1 MFRMFRSMP
10 IAAMML
16 LATVP
21 AMASAGEETAPTTS
35 TSLNRSVTLAPVAA
49 TIIQDSVTRPRTL
62 PALYVSFAGLQIL
75 DARTT
80 AGAIG
85 RRAHESNPVLGHGNQ
100 AAVWAVKAA
109 TAASTIYFAE
119 RLWKQ
124 NRIAAVAVMVGVNS
138 GYAAIVAHNA
148 RLAR

>member
-1 MFRMFRSMP
+1 MFRMFRSMT

-35 TSLNRSVTLAPVAA
+35 FNRPVTLAPVAS

-100 AAVWAVKAA
+100 ATVWAVKAA

-138 GYAAIVAHNA
+138 GYAAIAAHNA